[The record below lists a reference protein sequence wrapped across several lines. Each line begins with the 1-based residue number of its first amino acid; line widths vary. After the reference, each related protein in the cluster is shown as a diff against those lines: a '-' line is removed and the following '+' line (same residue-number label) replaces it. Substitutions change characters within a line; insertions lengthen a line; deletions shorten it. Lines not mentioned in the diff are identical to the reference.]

1 MSRQCSRSGCAQPAV
16 ATLSFQYARSTAW
29 LDELTPEREPHCY
42 DLCDQHAGRLT
53 PPSGWRLEDRRKH
66 VVAAEPEPVVAAAST
81 GPDAGASPGEGLL
94 FGAGN
99 RLAG

>member
-1 MSRQCSRSGCAQPAV
+1 M

-42 DLCDQHAGRLT
+42 DLCDVHARRLT
-53 PPSGWRLEDRRKH
+53 PPSGWRLEDRRMR
-66 VVAAEPEPVVAAAST
+66 VVAAEPAPAET
-81 GPDAGASPGEGLL
+81 TAGTTAEGLL
-94 FGAGN
+94 FGGAN

>member
-1 MSRQCSRSGCAQPAV
+1 MSRQCSRSGCAQPAI

-42 DLCDQHAGRLT
+42 DLCATHAGRLT
-53 PPSGWRLEDRRKH
+53 PPTGWRLEDRRMR
-66 VVAAEPEPVVAAAST
+66 VVADEAQRERPGTAAAE
-81 GPDAGASPGEGLL
+81 GGEGLL
-94 FGAGN
+94 FGSGS